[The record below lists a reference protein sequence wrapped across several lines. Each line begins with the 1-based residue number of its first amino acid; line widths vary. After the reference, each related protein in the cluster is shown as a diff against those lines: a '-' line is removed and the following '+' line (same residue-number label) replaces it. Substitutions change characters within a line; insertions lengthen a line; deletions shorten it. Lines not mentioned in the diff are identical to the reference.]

1 MKLEIA
7 SHKEY
12 VECLGEIKE
21 KIRRSQLKAAVRLNT
36 EFFNLYWD
44 LGRMIVEKQNSSKWG
59 DGLIKQLSN
68 DLQAEFTGVQGF
80 SLSNLKYVRKWYLFY
95 NQQDTMSQQLVG
107 QLHSE
112 KSQQAVGQLIPEQLA
127 YVPWGHHMHTIT
139 KVKPAM
145 NYSAS
150 CLQLNKSRSN

>member
-7 SHKEY
+7 SDY
-12 VECLGEIKE
+12 VEWLGEIKE
-21 KIRRSQLKAAVRLNT
+21 KIRISQLKAAVRLNT

-44 LGRMIVEKQNSSKWG
+44 LGRMIVGKQNSSKWG

-95 NQQDTMSQQLVG
+95 NQQDTISQQLVG
-107 QLHSE
+107 QLQSE

-150 CLQLNKSRSN
+150 CHQLNKLSSN